1 MIELTIVIIFL
12 FLIALAVSFVLA
24 KKFSSPKYQKSNIE
38 MSCTIITTIITPV
51 LTVLSVIL
59 VIYTLQ
65 IDSKNSKQD
74 KYNTEFSILFAEMKD
89 FINNLSVEIKYNER
103 SENPITISKMEVID
117 ELAYYLKR
125 GEKVRQLYSKE
136 IAQISFPI
144 SNDNT
149 WFTTELDDFYI
160 ENGKCYQIKKRPE
173 LECQYFEAIN
183 KRFRNIFKPIF
194 DLLDNTDNEHR
205 ETHKHL
211 FASYMNKNSFEAYLN
226 TRWEKQDIPKTL
238 IELIDLSY

>member
-1 MIELTIVIIFL
+1 MTILTIVIIFL
-12 FLIALAVSFVLA
+12 FLIALAVSFGLA
-24 KKFSSPKYQKSNIE
+24 KKLSSPEYQKSNIE
-38 MSCTIITTIITPV
+38 MRCTIFTTIITPV

-74 KYNTEFSILFAEMKD
+74 KYNTEFSILFAEMRD

-125 GEKVRQLYSKE
+125 GEKVRQLYSEE

-149 WFTTELDDFYI
+149 ELLKIPHFFVNI
-160 ENGKCYQIKKRPE
+160 LCKLAHFLVAFACKVTHESVKCLHGRNESLYKTKSRPVSCRME
-173 LECQYFEAIN
+173 
-183 KRFRNIFKPIF
+183 
-194 DLLDNTDNEHR
+194 
-205 ETHKHL
+205 
-211 FASYMNKNSFEAYLN
+211 S
-226 TRWEKQDIPKTL
+226 
-238 IELIDLSY
+238 